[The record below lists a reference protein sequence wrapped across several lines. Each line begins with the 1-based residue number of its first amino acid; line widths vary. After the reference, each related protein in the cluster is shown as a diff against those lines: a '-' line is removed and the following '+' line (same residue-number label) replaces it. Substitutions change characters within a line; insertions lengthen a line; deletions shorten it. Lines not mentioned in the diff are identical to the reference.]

1 MDEMAQFFLLFEEW
15 EVADHAATRAECC
28 LSRTLDAYC
37 EGTGPAPS
45 IVSLQEARRLRVAA
59 IDRLRAL
66 RELAQRA
73 RRNAR
78 VL

>member
-15 EVADHAATRAECC
+15 EVADHAAARAECC
-28 LSRTLDAYC
+28 LGRALDAYC
-37 EGTGPAPS
+37 DGRGPAPS
-45 IVSLQEARRLRVAA
+45 IMCVQDARRLRQAA
-59 IDRLRAL
+59 VDRLRAL
-66 RELAQRA
+66 RALAQRA

>member
-15 EVADHAATRAECC
+15 EVADHSATRAECC
-28 LSRTLDAYC
+28 LGRTLDAYC
-37 EGTGPAPS
+37 EGRGPAPS
-45 IVSLQEARRLRVAA
+45 IVDVQEARRLRLAA
-59 IDRLRAL
+59 VDRLRAL
-66 RELAQRA
+66 RALAERA

>member
-1 MDEMAQFFLLFEEW
+1 MQDMTQFFLLFEEW
-15 EVADHAATRAECC
+15 EVADHAAARAECG
-28 LSRTLDAYC
+28 LGRMLDAYC
-37 EGTGPAPS
+37 EGLGPAPS
-45 IVSLQEARRLRVAA
+45 IVSLQEARRLRLAA

>member
-28 LSRTLDAYC
+28 LGRTLDAYC
-37 EGTGPAPS
+37 DGRGPAPTITS
-45 IVSLQEARRLRVAA
+45 VREARRLRLAA
-59 IDRLRAL
+59 GDRLRAL
-66 RELAQRA
+66 RGLAERA